1 MQIWSVLFV
10 NFYYKTITDNAH
22 HPATLQ
28 TANSN
33 LFFIFICAR
42 SDSRFEEF
50 VADR

>member
-1 MQIWSVLFV
+1 MQTF
-10 NFYYKTITDNAH
+10 ITKPSQTTCTA
-22 HPATLQ
+22 AILQ
-28 TANSN
+28 TANGI

>member
-1 MQIWSVLFV
+1 MQT
-10 NFYYKTITDNAH
+10 YITKPSQTART
-22 HPATLQ
+22 AAILQ
-28 TANSN
+28 TANGN

>member
-1 MQIWSVLFV
+1 MQAF
-10 NFYYKTITDNAH
+10 ITQLSQTTRTAVV
-22 HPATLQ
+22 LQ
-28 TANSN
+28 TANGN